1 MARIKQSSQG
11 SAPSMQTV
19 NVRLAAEVA
28 YAARC
33 KAMEIHKSKLFEKY
47 PSGQAMQYLVNE

>member
-1 MARIKQSSQG
+1 
-11 SAPSMQTV
+11 MQTV

-28 YAARC
+28 YASRC